1 MKTKHAVLAVIGTI
15 VIVGAF
21 MLVGGANYI
30 NNIGGSNPAGVTVFP
45 PQPSNPGSTYKG
57 NVAFSVVGSNIGN
70 GSSLTA
76 DTNFDVEYFAKAGDI
91 YTKISLET
99 DGTESIPIGD
109 NDIVYAQVTIP
120 ANQAFLMDWVSTLT
134 ANPNGLVKKPAYVDI
149 TKDGVIDYLYPL
161 DVSPLRQAGMGNP
174 NLVPPFPYYL
184 KFHGDQTLSLDAPS
198 DKLSV
203 GTGTKSSTIT
213 WQASMDTQPGT
224 DAIKAF
230 QITVN
235 GTRATNEV
243 AEEQSFINFP
253 FGNEASGYKKIYL
266 SDPAFSISEDF
277 TVSAFNA
284 TGSNED
290 AQNGKTIMRYTIS
303 SQIDGADF
311 ITVATQGTKQVP
323 ISLTVETNMD
333 ASNDGVCLELRI
345 EPINARNVVGTAL
358 TDDVELAEGSSNA
371 VVCTV

>member
-30 NNIGGSNPAGVTVFP
+30 NNLGGSNPAGVTVFT
-45 PQPSNPGSTYKG
+45 PQASNPGSTYKG

-70 GSSLTA
+70 GTSLTA

-109 NDIVYAQVTIP
+109 NDIVYAQVTSP
-120 ANQAFLMDWVSTLT
+120 ASQAFLQDWVSTLE

-174 NLVPPFPYYL
+174 NLVPPFPWYL
-184 KFHGDQTLSLDAPS
+184 KFHGDQTLSLDAPAS
-198 DKLSV
+198 KASV

-235 GTRATNEV
+235 GTRSTNEL
-243 AEEQSFINFP
+243 AEEQSFIDFP

-266 SDPAFSISEDF
+266 SDPAFSLSEDF
-277 TVSAFNA
+277 TS
-284 TGSNED
+284 GST
-290 AQNGKTIMRYTIS
+290 KTIMRYTIS

-333 ASNDGVCLELRI
+333 ATNDGVCLELRI

-358 TDDVELAEGSSNA
+358 TDDVELAEGA
-371 VVCTV
+371 VGEECSV